1 MGIIL
6 LLLLG
11 LSSFGFH
18 SGFITA
24 STEQIS
30 LYTGVTSTLT
40 ICTTL
45 LFPSPPPYLNPRPF
59 EATPVFSVFSSLR
72 HGDVWIA
79 TRAREPSQPELPRS
93 DKILQIVIYT
103 RLYYSRSRIPFR
115 AHAVIPQHSQSE
127 SLHLLCSERHFH
139 VPVHSRTRSE
149 RPARSSANHPCSVSN
164 QERNFL
170 GSKRFYLDRP
180 HALSVYFT
188 QYDNK
193 KDFTEW
199 YKDNGCSGLT
209 LYNGDRHFGF
219 FPSHGRDKKNK

>member
-103 RLYYSRSRIPFR
+103 RLYYSRSRTPFR

-127 SLHLLCSERHFH
+127 ITPFTLFWTPLPRTCAF
-139 VPVHSRTRSE
+139 PDTFGTSRTLE
-149 RPARSSANHPCSVSN
+149 CEPSV
-164 QERNFL
+164 F
-170 GSKRFYLDRP
+170 RF
-180 HALSVYFT
+180 
-188 QYDNK
+188 
-193 KDFTEW
+193 
-199 YKDNGCSGLT
+199 
-209 LYNGDRHFGF
+209 
-219 FPSHGRDKKNK
+219 